1 LESKLNLENFQQIL
15 DFAIEKEEEAYSF
28 YNDLAKVTSK
38 PEMRTV
44 FLDFAQEEMG
54 HKKKLLSLR
63 TGKTVNAVSPNIP
76 DLKIADYT
84 VDIVPKSDMDYQEA
98 LILAMKKEKS
108 AFKLYSD
115 LAKIVLEDNL
125 KSLFLMLAQEEA
137 KHKLRFELE
146 YDREIL
152 KEN

>member
-1 LESKLNLENFQQIL
+1 
-15 DFAIEKEEEAYSF
+15 
-28 YNDLAKVTSK
+28 
-38 PEMRTV
+38 
-44 FLDFAQEEMG
+44 
-54 HKKKLLSLR
+54 
-63 TGKTVNAVSPNIP
+63 
-76 DLKIADYT
+76 